1 MVLTDHTV
9 PHTGGLLCRLAVQGF
24 ARPPERSWMICTG
37 ALVGLMI
44 DIQPWVSDRKL
55 GRQGPSE
62 LGAVSFAQMKPRK
75 VGTSTSSCLHDGLG
89 MTSGPI
95 PFLKLQLAFSGL
107 QPPWCQEVPMFRTAT
122 SRTGLSSEQ

>member
-1 MVLTDHTV
+1 
-9 PHTGGLLCRLAVQGF
+9 
-24 ARPPERSWMICTG
+24 MICTG

-95 PFLKLQLAFSGL
+95 PFPQ
-107 QPPWCQEVPMFRTAT
+107 T
-122 SRTGLSSEQ
+122 SAGFLRSPTSLVSRSPHVQNRYIKDWSF